1 MKITEFKKL
10 IREEVRK
17 VIKEST
23 LNEGYSSA
31 DKNAL
36 TKQIISNLNDATLK
50 GNLKN
55 IVKAE
60 LVSFDTIEIEMEFE
74 TVQLKISSI
83 RPK

>member
-1 MKITEFKKL
+1 MSNVHTYEDF
-10 IREEVRK
+10 
-17 VIKEST
+17 

-36 TKQIISNLNDATLK
+36 TKQIVSNLNDATLK

-55 IVKAE
+55 IVKVE

-74 TVQLKISSI
+74 AIQLKISSV

>member
-1 MKITEFKKL
+1 MKKL
-10 IREEVRK
+10 NTYEEF
-17 VIKEST
+17 

-36 TKQIISNLNDATLK
+36 TKQIVKNLSDATLE

-55 IVKAE
+55 IVKVE
-60 LVSFDTIEIEMEFE
+60 LVTFDTIEIEMEFE
-74 TVQLKISSI
+74 TVQLKISNV